1 MGTWNSRG
9 LRGSSLEELINMTND
24 KYQELHMALVQKI
37 PTPIKPVSIDKNSR
51 HITLAYFEQK
61 STVDYIG
68 VAQNIPI
75 CFDAKECRNTTFPLS
90 NIHAHQ
96 VEFMRDFT
104 RQGGVAFFLL
114 YYTKEDLYYYLPF
127 HKLEEFWK
135 RAENGGR
142 KSFRMDELDKN
153 YVIEKDGGVP
163 VPFLHRLAYDIENNY
178 QADD

>member
-24 KYQELHMALVQKI
+24 KYQELHMALVKKI

-75 CFDAKECRNTTFPLS
+75 CFDAKECNTDTFPMQ
-90 NIHAHQ
+90 NIHKHQ
-96 VEFMRDFT
+96 VEFMREFEN
-104 RQGGVAFFLL
+104 QGGISFMII
-114 YYTKEDLYYYLPF
+114 YYTNRNEMYYLPF
-127 HKLEEFWK
+127 YLVEKFYL
-135 RAENGGR
+135 RSAAGGR
-142 KSFRMDELDKN
+142 KSFRFEEIDLQYQINTDK
-153 YVIEKDGGVP
+153 GVP
-163 VPFLHRLAYDIENNY
+163 VHYLETLAIDLQNR
-178 QADD
+178 D